1 MRVILTLFNFRVTMT
16 IVERLQEIL
25 RYSNLSV
32 RALAIKCSL
41 KQQTLDKHIKGISEP
56 SANTLMGIAAAFP
69 EISTDWL
76 LLGVG
81 SMLRADKESERI
93 SSLIDTIATLQEAI
107 NAKSETIAMQKER
120 IAQLE
125 NQLKSK

>member
-1 MRVILTLFNFRVTMT
+1 MS

-32 RALAIKCSL
+32 RGLAIKCSL

-56 SANTLMGIAAAFP
+56 SANTLIGIAVAFP

-76 LLGVG
+76 LLGNG
-81 SMLRADKESERI
+81 SMLKEDKESERI
-93 SSLIDTIATLQEAI
+93 KSLLDTIATLQEAI
-107 NAKSETIAMQKER
+107 NIKAETISSLNER
-120 IAQLE
+120 IKQLE
-125 NQLKSK
+125 NQLKIK

>member
-1 MRVILTLFNFRVTMT
+1 MD
-16 IVERLQEIL
+16 IVERLQAIL
-25 RYSNLSV
+25 KYSGYSV

-76 LLGVG
+76 LLGNG
-81 SMLRADKESERI
+81 SMLRADKETERI
-93 SSLIDTIATLQEAI
+93 TKLVNTIGTLQDTIDAKSDSIATL
-107 NAKSETIAMQKER
+107 TER
-120 IAQLE
+120 IKQLE
-125 NQLKSK
+125 SKLSK

>member
-1 MRVILTLFNFRVTMT
+1 MT

>member
-1 MRVILTLFNFRVTMT
+1 MT

-32 RALAIKCSL
+32 RALANKCSL

-56 SANTLMGIAAAFP
+56 SANTLLGIAATFP

-76 LLGVG
+76 LLGTG
-81 SMLRADKESERI
+81 SMLRAEKEAERI
-93 SSLIDTIATLQEAI
+93 NSLIDTIATLQDTI
-107 NAKSETIAMQKER
+107 NSKNDTIATLSNR
-120 IAQLE
+120 ISQLE
-125 NQLKSK
+125 TRIEKK

>member
-1 MRVILTLFNFRVTMT
+1 MT

-25 RYSNLSV
+25 KYSNLSV

-69 EISTDWL
+69 EISADWI
-76 LLGVG
+76 LLGSG
-81 SMLRADKESERI
+81 TMLRSDREAERI
-93 SSLIDTIATLQEAI
+93 SKLVDTISTLQDTI
-107 NAKSETIAMQKER
+107 NAKSDTIDVLNER
-120 IAQLE
+120 IKQLE
-125 NQLKSK
+125 NQPKLK

>member
-1 MRVILTLFNFRVTMT
+1 MS

-25 RYSNLSV
+25 KYSNLSV

-56 SANTLMGIAAAFP
+56 SANTLMGIATAFP

-76 LLGVG
+76 LLGTG
-81 SMLRADKESERI
+81 TMLRSDKEADRI
-93 SSLIDTIATLQEAI
+93 NKLVDTINTLQDMI
-107 NAKSETIAMQKER
+107 NAKSDTIEILNER
-120 IAQLE
+120 IKQLE
-125 NQLKSK
+125 NQLNTK

>member
-1 MRVILTLFNFRVTMT
+1 MN

-25 RYSNLSV
+25 TYSNLSV

-69 EISTDWL
+69 EISTEWL
-76 LLGVG
+76 LLGNG
-81 SMLRADKESERI
+81 AMLKDDKETDRI
-93 SSLIDTIATLQEAI
+93 NSLIDTIATLQDTI
-107 NAKSETIAMQKER
+107 NAKNDAIATLSNR
-120 IAQLE
+120 VIQLE
-125 NQLKSK
+125 NQLGK

>member
-1 MRVILTLFNFRVTMT
+1 MD
-16 IVERLQEIL
+16 IVERLQIIL
-25 RYSNLSV
+25 KYSGLSV

-76 LLGVG
+76 LLGTG
-81 SMLRADKESERI
+81 SMLKADKESDRI
-93 SSLIDTIATLQEAI
+93 NSLIDTIATLQDTI
-107 NAKSETIAMQKER
+107 NAKSESIAILTER
-120 IAQLE
+120 IKQLE
-125 NQLKSK
+125 SQINK